1 MASLNKVFLIGN
13 LTRDPE
19 LRYTPSGTAV
29 ADLNLAVNQR
39 SVNKNTG
46 EQKDDVVFVNVT
58 VWSKQAEACGQYL
71 AKGSSLF
78 IEGRLQFDSWEG
90 KDGQKRNRLRVVAQR
105 VQFIGKPKGART
117 DQFSKGNVENISQEI
132 PETSFEQMEDIG
144 AEEMPPSEQSGN
156 VPF

>member
-29 ADLNLAVNQR
+29 AELNIAVNQR

-90 KDGQKRNRLRVVAQR
+90 KDGQKRNRLRVIAQR
-105 VQFIGKPKGART
+105 VQFIGKPKGARAE
-117 DQFSKGNVENISQEI
+117 QSPRVNSENISQEI
-132 PETSFEQMEDIG
+132 PETNFEQMEDVGI
-144 AEEMPPSEQSGN
+144 EEMPPSEQSGN